1 MLHILLLLLKIV
13 GIIILAVLG
22 ILLLLILILVFAPLR
37 YELDGSSSGDL
48 SSLDIQAKASFLAQ
62 IIRIYIQYQDEQLTW
77 KFCLAWKHFFNKK
90 IETNISENEKE
101 SESDKT
107 VFSNNEKQS
116 EYSMSE
122 EISVS
127 ASEVPASVK
136 RIVDDT
142 HEKNLI
148 SKSTEKKTEK
158 ISSETKKEKT
168 EDSKKV
174 KTGILKKIE
183 RLFQKLKC
191 TFRKIY
197 DMMAVLKEKTDEIKN
212 FIDDETHRSAF
223 CKFLLEAKR
232 FLKKVKPKVLD
243 GAITFGFED
252 PSITG
257 RVLGGISM
265 IYPYLQE
272 HLTIS
277 ADFEEKTLSGKLYIK
292 GRIRLSMILSF
303 LLYLFL
309 DKTVRITVRHILKL
323 SKKFRQGGQ

>member
-13 GIIILAVLG
+13 GIILLAVLG
-22 ILLLLILILVFAPLR
+22 IMLLLVLILVFTPFR

-48 SSLDIQAKASFLAQ
+48 SSLDVQAKVSFLAQ
-62 IIRIYIQYQDEQLTW
+62 IIRLYIQYQEEQLTW
-77 KFCLAWKHFFNKK
+77 KFCFAWKHFPNKN
-90 IETNISENEKE
+90 IETNASENKKE
-101 SESDKT
+101 AEPKKEVTSKVPVTQKKT
-107 VFSNNEKQS
+107 VENKQ
-116 EYSMSE
+116 
-122 EISVS
+122 
-127 ASEVPASVK
+127 
-136 RIVDDT
+136 
-142 HEKNLI
+142 
-148 SKSTEKKTEK
+148 EKKTISVNSGNKTEK
-158 ISSETKKEKT
+158 MSSEIKKDKT
-168 EDSKKV
+168 EDSKNA
-174 KTGILKKIE
+174 KTGIIKKIE

-197 DMMAVLKEKTDEIKN
+197 DMMAVLKEKTDEIKD

-257 RVLGGISM
+257 RILGGISM
-265 IYPYLQE
+265 IYPYFQE

-309 DKTVRITVRHILKL
+309 DKTVRITVHHILKL
-323 SKKFRQGGQ
+323 SKKFR